1 MISDY
6 QKYLII
12 REERERYENS
22 LIKDLEKMGVTIE
35 TKHFTGDSSFP
46 TVYYFQ
52 HKEIGEI
59 IGTGPTLD
67 MGLMDFVRQ
76 LLKHIVDSQRD
87 K

>member
-1 MISDY
+1 MGERGTMTEY

-12 REERERYENS
+12 SEERHRYEQS
-22 LIKDLEKMGVTIE
+22 LIKDLQKMGVTIE

-52 HKEIGEI
+52 HKEI
-59 IGTGPTLD
+59 IGTGPTVD

-76 LLKHIVDSQRD
+76 LLRQPGE
-87 K
+87 